1 MFCSIS
7 GEVPTDPV
15 VSAKSGHLF
24 EKSLIDKYLQSED
37 KCPVTGE
44 PLTAADLI
52 PVVAGQT
59 PRPRPI
65 TATSIPGLLSHFQTE
80 WDAVMLET
88 FTLKQHLDTT
98 RKELS
103 QVLYQHDAACRVI
116 ARLTRERD
124 EARAMLAQRQ
134 GQMAERAAAAAAGES
149 MDVEGSAGAP
159 LTSITE
165 EVVAQMTSKGKE
177 LSKGRKKRPIPESLA
192 KPAAMK
198 EYSCQSSAT
207 PHASSKQGVTCVAL
221 HPTLPAVTVSGGVDK
236 DVIIYDHD
244 QSQIVASLSGH
255 SKKVTSVEF
264 HSDATKIL
272 SASTDKTAK
281 IWVAA
286 DAAAVAF
293 EEKASFAH
301 EAEVT
306 GLSIHPTG
314 DYFVTSGKNAT
325 WSFHSIEYGTTLQ
338 AVSSPDLTAAFND
351 IQFHPDGLIVGVA
364 DEAKAVRMFD
374 MKTQNLIHTF
384 EGHTG
389 AVQSLHFSENGYYMA
404 SASKDKTVRLW
415 DLRKLT
421 NIKTLEVP
429 AAAHT
434 VKFDYS
440 GTYLVAGTGHDVS
453 VSVVKEWEQLNV
465 LSGHSKDVAG
475 VAVAKDA
482 SRIVSVGMD
491 RAIKVWSK

>member
-7 GEVPTDPV
+7 GEVPTNPV
-15 VSAKSGHLF
+15 VSNKSGHLF
-24 EKSLIDKYLQSED
+24 EKSLIEKYLQSED

-65 TATSIPGLLSHFQTE
+65 TATSIPGLLSHFQNE

-149 MDVEGSAGAP
+149 MEVEGRAP
-159 LTSITE
+159 LTEITE
-165 EVVAQMTSKGKE
+165 AVVAQMASKGKE

-192 KPAAMK
+192 KPEAIQ

-207 PHASSKQGVTCVAL
+207 PHSSTKQGVTCVDL
-221 HPTLPAVTVSGGVDK
+221 HPTLPAVTASGGVDK
-236 DVIIYDHD
+236 DVLIYDHN
-244 QSQIVASLSGH
+244 QSQILASLSGH
-255 SKKVTSVEF
+255 SKKVTSVKF
-264 HSDATKIL
+264 HPDASKVI
-272 SASTDKTAK
+272 SASADKSAK
-281 IWVAA
+281 IWVAS
-286 DAAAVAF
+286 DAMAF
-293 EEKASFAH
+293 EEKASFGH
-301 EAEVT
+301 DGEVT

-314 DYFVTSGKNAT
+314 DYFVTSSKDAS
-325 WSFHSIEYGTTLQ
+325 WSFHSMEYGTTLKKV
-338 AVSSPDLTAAFND
+338 ASDGLTTAFND
-351 IQFHPDGLIVGVA
+351 VQFHPDGLIVGVA
-364 DEAKAVRMFD
+364 DEGNAVRMFD

-384 EGHTG
+384 EGHTSG
-389 AVQSLHFSENGYYMA
+389 VESLHFSENGYYMA

-415 DLRKLT
+415 DLRKLKNT
-421 NIKTLEVP
+421 KTLDLP

-434 VKFDYS
+434 VKFDHS

-453 VSVVKEWEQLNV
+453 VSVVKEWQQLTT
-465 LSGHSKDVAG
+465 LSGHGKDVSG
-475 VAVAKDA
+475 VAIAPDA

-491 RAIKVWSK
+491 RAVKVWSK